1 MILQGENM
9 KEKLIELLRQDPCPS
24 EAPYL
29 CPDDCKYNKCDSWE
43 NCFAERYADYLI
55 ANGVTVQKKG
65 EWKWEYIVT
74 HGVAEK
80 KAVCSLC
87 GVPNKQYKP
96 PYCPHCGA
104 KMDAPKD
111 GE

>member
-1 MILQGENM
+1 MLNNR
-9 KEKLIELLRQDPCPS
+9 EKLIELLLEVNTVCRVGEC
-24 EAPYL
+24 EE
-29 CPDDCKYNKCDSWE
+29 CIDDGI
-43 NCFAERYADYLI
+43 CFMHRAADNLI
-55 ANGVTVQKKG
+55 ENGVTVQKKG

-87 GVPNKQYKP
+87 GVPNKQYMP

-104 KMDAPKD
+104 KMDGD
-111 GE
+111 SE

>member
-1 MILQGENM
+1 MR
-9 KEKLIELLRQDPCPS
+9 EKLIELQKTVKDCPLLFELETPCS
-24 EAPYL
+24 VCEWFEDGEYCNL
-29 CPDDCKYNKCDSWE
+29 G
-43 NCFAERYADYLI
+43 RVADHLI

-111 GE
+111 GDT